1 MSFISNDSFKCTL
14 KKTVGAFLVLFEFL
28 LSAQANVV
36 CMCVTTPVTF
46 LEVID
51 GDSIWVK
58 KEGRKVLVHFSEVD
72 APEINVPGK
81 TLECPQDQQ
90 KARQARDLIQEMLT
104 SAKEV
109 GLIIEEE
116 INELELRAQV
126 YADGLSL
133 GQELLY
139 KYLAVE
145 GRGNWCEAKKSD

>member
-1 MSFISNDSFKCTL
+1 MSFISNDSFNCTL
-14 KKTVGAFLVLFEFL
+14 KKTVGVFSVLFAFL

-72 APEINVPGK
+72 APEINEPGK
-81 TLECPQDQQ
+81 TLECPQDQR

-104 SAKEV
+104 TAKEV
-109 GLIIEEE
+109 GL
-116 INELELRAQV
+116 RGQV
-126 YADGLSL
+126 YADGLSV

-145 GRGNWCEAKKSD
+145 GQGNWCETKKSD

>member
-1 MSFISNDSFKCTL
+1 MSYISNDFFKCTL
-14 KKTVGAFLVLFEFL
+14 KKTFGVFSVLFALL

-58 KEGRKVLVHFSEVD
+58 KEGEKVLVHFSEVD
-72 APEINVPGK
+72 APEINEPGK
-81 TLECPQDQQ
+81 TLVCPQDQR
-90 KARQARDLIQEMLT
+90 KARQARDLILEMLS

-109 GLIIEEE
+109 GLIIKEE
-116 INELELRAQV
+116 ISEQELRAQV
-126 YADGLSL
+126 YVDGLSV

-139 KYLAVE
+139 KHLAVE
-145 GRGNWCEAKKSD
+145 GQGNWCETNKSD